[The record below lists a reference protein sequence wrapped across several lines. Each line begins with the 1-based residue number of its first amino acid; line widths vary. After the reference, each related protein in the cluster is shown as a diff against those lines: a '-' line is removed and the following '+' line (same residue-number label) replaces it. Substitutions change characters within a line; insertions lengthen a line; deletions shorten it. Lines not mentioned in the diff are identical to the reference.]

1 MGFLSFLFGRA
12 PKPVAPQRVQLE
24 RVVATSSRPFMLAG
38 DGGYEF
44 EVVGE
49 SYRQEALSA
58 ICGGPCED
66 GHDYECEAL
75 LAPDPTNEHDPNA
88 VKVMIEG
95 RHVAFLAR
103 DDAKAHLA
111 ALRRLGIPGQPTR
124 CAAII
129 NGGWRRERRDGS
141 VSEGSFGIELDI
153 TMPLEIVS

>member
-1 MGFLSFLFGRA
+1 MGLFSFLFGRA
-12 PKPVAPQRVQLE
+12 PNQGVVQRPQPE
-24 RVVATSSRPFMLAG
+24 RVVAASARPFMLVG
-38 DGGYEF
+38 DGEYGF

-75 LAPDPTNEHDPNA
+75 LVPDPTNEHDPNA

-111 ALRRLGIPGQPTR
+111 ALRRLGVPGQPTR

-141 VSEGSFGIELDI
+141 FSDGSFGVELDI
-153 TMPLEIVS
+153 ATPLEIAS